1 MTTEE
6 ILRRVAAGELTPDDA
21 LPLLDAAKA
30 SAEQSA
36 TARPAAADADADAD
50 ATVTGGEQ
58 PEPAPAASPAWGT
71 PDAAVTEGTTA
82 VRVNASYRAVDIVAD
97 ATVTQIAVSGQHTV
111 RREGTVLVVE
121 SQDTPFTGDGEKGA
135 SFTFADLP
143 RGLAWAKSWKDQRL
157 VVRVNPEL
165 PVELDAAGASV
176 KVSGLEAG
184 AKLRLIASALKLERM
199 RGPLD
204 IDALT
209 SSVKGFAAPTGISR
223 IACESSSV
231 KLLLGDGS
239 DVHIRARNRMG
250 KVALPTSVSKGGLVD
265 PDVAEATV
273 GAGRGELTVD
283 AVMSSVILT
292 TDDDVAAHYGA
303 HHGGAA

>member
-6 ILRRVAAGELTPDDA
+6 ILRRVAAGELTPDEA
-21 LPLLDAAKA
+21 LPLLDAVK
-30 SAEQSA
+30 
-36 TARPAAADADADAD
+36 DA
-50 ATVTGGEQ
+50 GEE

-71 PDAAVTEGTTA
+71 PDAAVAEGTTA

-121 SQDTPFTGDGEKGA
+121 SQDTPFSQDGEKGA

-209 SSVKGFAAPTGISR
+209 SSVKGLASPTGVSR
-223 IACESSSV
+223 ISCESSSV

-239 DVHIRARNRMG
+239 DVRIRARNRMG
-250 KVALPTSVSKGGLVD
+250 KVVLPTAVSKGGLVD
-265 PDVAEATV
+265 PDVAEATI

-292 TDDDVAAHYGA
+292 TDGDIPAHYGA

>member
-1 MTTEE
+1 MTIEE
-6 ILRRVAAGELTPDDA
+6 ILRRVAGGELTPEEA
-21 LPLLDAAKA
+21 LPLLDAAR
-30 SAEQSA
+30 A
-36 TARPAAADADADAD
+36 TSEPPRAAP
-50 ATVTGGEQ
+50 Q
-58 PEPAPAASPAWGT
+58 PEPAPAWGT
-71 PDAAVTEGTTA
+71 PDAALTEGTTA
-82 VRVNASYRAVDIVAD
+82 IRINASYRSVDIVAD
-97 ATVTQIAVSGQHTV
+97 ATVTQVAVSGQHTV

-121 SQDTPFTGDGEKGA
+121 SQDTPFSGDGERGGGF
-135 SFTFADLP
+135 SFADLP

-165 PVELDAAGASV
+165 PVELDAAGASI
-176 KVSGLEAG
+176 KVSGFDAG

-209 SSVKGFAAPTGISR
+209 SSVKGFAAPTGTSR

-231 KLLLGDGS
+231 KLILGAGS

-250 KVALPTSVSKGGLVD
+250 KVVLPTSVSKGGLVD

-273 GAGRGELTVD
+273 GAGRGELTVE

-292 TDDDVAAHYGA
+292 GDTGVTAGA
-303 HHGGAA
+303 GQGRTAGAGQGRAE